1 MRKILF
7 ISVFLFVICS
17 FNDLLSQVDT
27 NYYETE
33 EVIITGTRTEKK
45 IIDIPYSVNRIG
57 SKDWQATRK
66 QGVNEVLNFVPG
78 VFFQSRYGNHDVRIS
93 IRGFG
98 SRSNSGIR
106 GVRILLDGIPES
118 EPDGQTRIEA
128 IDFTA
133 IGNIEVVKGN
143 SSSLYTNAPGGVIN
157 FLSDVNFSRNFFV
170 LDNDFGEYGLRK
182 NAVKVGLNSG
192 NSRFM
197 LTTSYENYDGF
208 RNHSNEYQTRI
219 NSTFITEISPRTTFK
234 IFGYY
239 VNGLIKLAGSQTLA
253 EYNADPFSSDATT
266 LARNLMRYTRKGR
279 VGVTYSTKFGKSDNN
294 IIELTGYGTIKD
306 LTRTDSRYR
315 IFSRSG
321 LGASFKYINYS
332 VIENRNN
339 EFTVGGDLFWQ
350 GGPMNYFNNVNGN
363 KGDNVTAVLNEK
375 LGNVG
380 FYFLDQYSIVPNKF
394 DVLLSGRY
402 DRVSY
407 TSEDWQQGNTDTSRL
422 FERFTPKIALNYKF
436 NPHIAVYSSFGLGFD
451 TPANNEMDNYP
462 TSSNNGF
469 TTLNPDLQA
478 QKSTNFE
485 FGIKGSVLGTKNNLF
500 MNTFFEATFFHSL
513 IQDEIIPFV
522 VDNAYFYRNAGKTR
536 RIGVEAGFNTEIV
549 KGLTIKS
556 AYTYSKFEY
565 IDYKALVIKT
575 APNFSE
581 KVENYSN
588 NIVPSV
594 PVNLLSTEIGYSNTF
609 AKYYTAFIK
618 GNAKFVGS
626 MFVNDKNVDS
636 LKTEDYLVL
645 GAQLGL
651 SFNYGGFNITGFA
664 GVDNIGDKKYVSFI
678 NINDLNGRYYE
689 AGPKRNFFGG
699 IKLGYVFN
707 K

>member
-1 MRKILF
+1 MRKIIFLI
-7 ISVFLFVICS
+7 ISFLTLGIV
-17 FNDLLSQVDT
+17 NDIFAQVDT
-27 NYYETE
+27 NFYQTE
-33 EVIITGTRTEKK
+33 EVVITGTRTDKK
-45 IIDIPYSVNRIG
+45 IIDIPYSVSRIG
-57 SKDWQATRK
+57 SRDWQSTRK

-106 GVRILLDGIPES
+106 GVRVLLDGIPES
-118 EPDGQTRIEA
+118 EPDGQTRIES

-157 FLSDVNFSRNFFV
+157 FLSDVNFSKNFVV
-170 LDNDFGEYGLRK
+170 LDNDFGAYGLRK

-197 LTTSYENYDGF
+197 LTTSYENYDGY
-208 RNHSNEYQTRI
+208 RQHSNEYQTRI
-219 NSTFITEISPRTTFK
+219 NSTFITEISPRTTLK

-279 VGVTYSTKFGKSDNN
+279 LGITYSTKFGNNDNN
-294 IIELTGYGTIKD
+294 VFEITGYGTIKD

-321 LGASFKYINYS
+321 LGASVKYINYA
-332 VIENRNN
+332 VIGNRNN
-339 EFTVGGDLFWQ
+339 EFTVGSDFFWQ
-350 GGPMNYFNNVNGN
+350 GGPMNFFNNVNGN
-363 KGDNVTAVLNEK
+363 KGDNVVAVSNEK
-375 LGNVG
+375 LGNMG
-380 FYFLDQYSIVPNKF
+380 FYFLDQYSVVPNKM
-394 DVLLSGRY
+394 DVLVSGRY
-402 DRVSY
+402 DRVDY

-422 FERFTPKIALNYKF
+422 FQRFTPKVALNYKLT
-436 NPHIAVYSSFGLGFD
+436 PHVAMYTSFGLGFD

-462 TSSNNGF
+462 TSSNSGF
-469 TTLNPDLQA
+469 TTLNPDLKA
-478 QKSTNFE
+478 QKSNNFE
-485 FGIKGSVLGTKNNLF
+485 FGIKGSLAGTKSNMF

-513 IQDEIIPFV
+513 IEDEIIPFV
-522 VDNAYFYRNAGKTR
+522 VDNAYYYRNAGKTR
-536 RIGVEAGFNTEIV
+536 RIGLEAGLNTEIV
-549 KGLTIKS
+549 KGLTLKA

-565 IDYKALVIKT
+565 IDYSALVIKT
-575 APNFSE
+575 APVFSQA
-581 KVENYSN
+581 VENYSN
-588 NIVPSV
+588 NIVPTV
-594 PVNLLSTEIGYSNTF
+594 PVNLLNSEIGYSNTF
-609 AKYYTAFIK
+609 GKYYTAFIK
-618 GNAKFVGS
+618 GNVKYVGS

-636 LKTEDYLVL
+636 LKTADYLVL

-651 SFNYGGFNITGFA
+651 SYTYSGFNITAFA
-664 GVDNIGDKKYVSFI
+664 GVDNINDKKYVSFI

-689 AGPKRNFFGG
+689 AGPQRNFFGG
-699 IKLGYVFN
+699 IKLGYIFN

>member
-1 MRKILF
+1 MRKI
-7 ISVFLFVICS
+7 IFLILS
-17 FNDLLSQVDT
+17 FFTLCIVNDIIAQIDT
-27 NYYETE
+27 NYYQTE
-33 EVIITGTRTEKK
+33 EVVITGTRTDKK
-45 IIDIPYSVNRIG
+45 IIDIPYSVSRLG
-57 SKDWQATRK
+57 SRDWQSTRK

-118 EPDGQTRIEA
+118 EPDGQTRIES

-157 FLSDVNFSRNFFV
+157 FLSDVNFTKNFVV
-170 LDNDFGEYGLRK
+170 LDNDFGAYGLRK

-208 RNHSNEYQTRI
+208 RQHSNEYQTRV
-219 NSTFITEISPRTTFK
+219 NSTFITEISPRTTLK

-266 LARNLMRYTRKGR
+266 LARDLMRYTRKGR
-279 VGVTYSTKFGKSDNN
+279 LGITYSTKFGKNDDNV
-294 IIELTGYGTIKD
+294 IELTGYGTIKD

-321 LGASFKYINYS
+321 VGASAKYINYA
-332 VIENRNN
+332 VIGNRNN
-339 EFTVGGDLFWQ
+339 EFTVGSDFFYQ
-350 GGPMNYFNNVNGN
+350 GGPMNYFDNVNGN
-363 KGDNVTAVLNEK
+363 KGDIVKAVFNEK
-375 LGNVG
+375 LANIG
-380 FYFLDQYSIVPNKF
+380 FYFLDQYSIVPDKMN
-394 DVLLSGRY
+394 VMLTGRY
-402 DRVSY
+402 DRVNY
-407 TSEDWQQGNTDTSRL
+407 TSENWQQGNADTSRL
-422 FERFTPKIALNYKF
+422 FARFTPKVALNYKLT
-436 NPHIAVYSSFGLGFD
+436 PHIALYTSFGLGFD

-462 TSSNNGF
+462 NSSNNGR
-469 TTLNPDLQA
+469 TTLNPDLKPQM
-478 QKSTNFE
+478 SNNYE
-485 FGIKGSVLGTKNNLF
+485 VGVKGSLLGTKNNLF

-513 IQDEIIPFV
+513 IQDEIVPFV
-522 VDNAYFYRNAGKTR
+522 IDNAYYYRNAGKTR
-536 RIGVEAGFNTEIV
+536 RIGIEAGFNTEIV
-549 KGLTIKS
+549 KGLTLKT

-565 IDYKALVIKT
+565 ISYEALVVKT
-575 APNFSE
+575 APVFSQSTE
-581 KVENYSN
+581 YYN
-588 NIVPSV
+588 NNVVPSV
-594 PVNLLSTEIGYSNTF
+594 PAHLFSSEVGYSNTF
-609 AKYYTAFIK
+609 AKYYTAFVK
-618 GNAKFVGS
+618 GNIKYVGS

-636 LKTEDYLVL
+636 SKTADYLVL

-651 SFNYGGFNITGFA
+651 TVNYIGFNLTAFA

-678 NINDLNGRYYE
+678 NINDLSGRFYE

-699 IKLGYVFN
+699 IKLGYIFN

>member
-1 MRKILF
+1 MRKI
-7 ISVFLFVICS
+7 IFLILS
-17 FNDLLSQVDT
+17 FLTLGIVNDIIAQVDT
-27 NYYETE
+27 NFYQTE
-33 EVIITGTRTEKK
+33 EVVITGTRTDKK
-45 IIDIPYSVNRIG
+45 IIDIPYSVSRIG
-57 SKDWQATRK
+57 SRDWQSTRK

-106 GVRILLDGIPES
+106 GVRVLLDGIPES
-118 EPDGQTRIEA
+118 EPDGQTRIES

-157 FLSDVNFSRNFFV
+157 FLSDVNFSKNFVV
-170 LDNDFGEYGLRK
+170 LDNDFGAYGLRK

-197 LTTSYENYDGF
+197 LTTSYENYDGY
-208 RNHSNEYQTRI
+208 RQHSNEYQTRI
-219 NSTFITEISPRTTFK
+219 NSTFITEISPRTSLK
-234 IFGYY
+234 VYGYY

-253 EYNADPFSSDATT
+253 EYNADPYSSDATT

-279 VGVTYSTKFGKSDNN
+279 LGITYSTKFGNNDNN
-294 IIELTGYGTIKD
+294 VFEITGYGTIKD

-315 IFSRSG
+315 IFTRSG
-321 LGASFKYINYS
+321 LGASVKYINYS
-332 VIENRNN
+332 VIGNRNN
-339 EFTVGGDLFWQ
+339 EFTVGSDFFWQ
-350 GGPMNYFNNVNGN
+350 GGPMNFFNNVNGN
-363 KGDNVTAVLNEK
+363 KGDNVVAVSNEK
-375 LGNVG
+375 LGNMG
-380 FYFLDQYSIVPNKF
+380 FYFLDQYSVVPNKM
-394 DVLLSGRY
+394 DVLVSGRY
-402 DRVSY
+402 DRVDY

-422 FERFTPKIALNYKF
+422 FQRFTPKVALNYKLT
-436 NPHIAVYSSFGLGFD
+436 PHIAMYTSFGLGFD
-451 TPANNEMDNYP
+451 SPANNEMDNYP
-462 TSSNNGF
+462 TSSNGGF

-478 QKSTNFE
+478 QKSNNFE
-485 FGIKGSVLGTKNNLF
+485 FGIKGSLSGTKNNLF

-536 RIGVEAGFNTEIV
+536 RIGLETGLNTEIV
-549 KGLTIKS
+549 KGLTLKA

-565 IDYKALVIKT
+565 IEYSALVMKT
-575 APNFSE
+575 APVFTE
-581 KVENYSN
+581 TIENYSN
-588 NIVPSV
+588 NIVPTV
-594 PVNLLSTEIGYSNTF
+594 PVNLLNSEIGYSNTF
-609 AKYYTAFIK
+609 GKYYTAFIK
-618 GNAKFVGS
+618 GNVKYVGS

-636 LKTEDYLVL
+636 LKTADYLVL

-651 SFNYGGFNITGFA
+651 SYTYSGFNITAFA
-664 GVDNIGDKKYVSFI
+664 GVDNINDKKYVSFI

-689 AGPKRNFFGG
+689 AGPQRNFFGG
-699 IKLGYVFN
+699 IKLGYIFN

>member
-1 MRKILF
+1 MRKTIFLIL
-7 ISVFLFVICS
+7 SFLTLGIV
-17 FNDLLSQVDT
+17 NDIIAQVDT
-27 NYYETE
+27 NFYQTE
-33 EVIITGTRTEKK
+33 EVVITGTRTDKK
-45 IIDIPYSVNRIG
+45 IIDIPYSVSRIG
-57 SKDWQATRK
+57 SRDWQSSRK

-106 GVRILLDGIPES
+106 GVRVLLDGIPES
-118 EPDGQTRIEA
+118 EPDGQTRIES

-157 FLSDVNFSRNFFV
+157 FLSDVNFSKNFVV
-170 LDNDFGEYGLRK
+170 LDNDFGAYGLRK

-197 LTTSYENYDGF
+197 LTTSYENYDGY
-208 RNHSNEYQTRI
+208 RQHSNEYQSRV
-219 NSTFITEISPRTTFK
+219 NSTFITEISPRTSLK
-234 IFGYY
+234 VYGYY

-253 EYNADPFSSDATT
+253 EYIADPYSSDATT

-279 VGVTYSTKFGKSDNN
+279 LGITYSTKFGNNDNN
-294 IIELTGYGTIKD
+294 VFEITGYGTIKD

-315 IFSRSG
+315 IFTRSG
-321 LGASFKYINYS
+321 LGASVKYINYA
-332 VIENRNN
+332 VIGKRNN
-339 EFTVGGDLFWQ
+339 EFTVGSDFFWQ
-350 GGPMNYFNNVNGN
+350 GGPMNFFNNVNGN
-363 KGDNVTAVLNEK
+363 KGDNVVAVSNEK
-375 LGNVG
+375 LGNMG
-380 FYFLDQYSIVPNKF
+380 FYFLDQYSVVPNKM
-394 DVLLSGRY
+394 DVLVSGRY
-402 DRVSY
+402 DRVDY

-422 FERFTPKIALNYKF
+422 FQRFTPKVALNYKLT
-436 NPHIAVYSSFGLGFD
+436 PHIAMYTSFGLGFD
-451 TPANNEMDNYP
+451 SPANNEMDNYP
-462 TSSNNGF
+462 TSSNSGF

-478 QKSTNFE
+478 QKSNNFE
-485 FGIKGSVLGTKNNLF
+485 FGIKGSLSGTKNNLF

-536 RIGVEAGFNTEIV
+536 RIGLETGLNTEIV
-549 KGLTIKS
+549 KGLTLKA

-565 IDYKALVIKT
+565 IEYSALVMKT
-575 APNFSE
+575 APVFTE
-581 KVENYSN
+581 TIENYSN
-588 NIVPSV
+588 NIVPTV
-594 PVNLLSTEIGYSNTF
+594 PVNLLNSEIGYSNTF
-609 AKYYTAFIK
+609 GKYYTAFIK
-618 GNAKFVGS
+618 GNVKYVGS

-636 LKTEDYLVL
+636 LKTADYLVL

-651 SFNYGGFNITGFA
+651 SFTYSGFNLTAFA
-664 GVDNIGDKKYVSFI
+664 GVDNINDKKYVSFI

-689 AGPKRNFFGG
+689 AGPQRNFFGG
-699 IKLGYVFN
+699 IKLGYIFN